1 MAGEARE
8 MLAQW
13 LAQGRAFLLGDEHQ
27 SLIGI
32 ATFTLILF
40 TVLMVALMKSR
51 SRRRPVPGDGLRANM
66 MNPIEGVVA
75 GRLGL
80 SKCLIK
86 CLRKCLRK
94 RPSKCLGIF
103 HINPPSI
110 VAVAR

>member
-66 MNPIEGVVA
+66 QRMRKDAPYRGSRRWQA
-75 GRLGL
+75 GP
-80 SKCLIK
+80 KQVPNK
-86 CLRKCLRK
+86 VPQKVPQK
-94 RPSKCLGIF
+94 APE
-103 HINPPSI
+103 
-110 VAVAR
+110 